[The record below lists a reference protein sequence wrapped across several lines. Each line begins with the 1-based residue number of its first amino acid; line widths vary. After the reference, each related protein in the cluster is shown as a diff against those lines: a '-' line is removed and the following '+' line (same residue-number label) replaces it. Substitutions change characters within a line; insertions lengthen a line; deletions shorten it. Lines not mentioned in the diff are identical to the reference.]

1 MSELDTNQVTGISF
15 QHLFGDSVG
24 ELSMERVEAFLSKVV
39 EIASE
44 QARVDP
50 NALVRV
56 VHDNRITWMTQE
68 QASEFLKSTSES
80 ATLRQDIEAALKGKL
95 IHIRQE
101 LEILLALARYTLDK
115 FKTHELIPAE
125 QIQRLEPS
133 LQRRASEIKD
143 GVSQTAES
151 ESLVEEKR
159 RRNPIIGQFEEMM
172 GRFLQAKSKGN
183 LQEAAHLAK
192 SLEASK
198 KHYVLFTRSLEPDIR
213 TIYYHRLNLQKTKKR
228 LLQTQNQLCYTR
240 KDSLVLELN
249 ELKKNI
255 LSVKQQT
262 QQAELDGQ
270 GSAET
275 AIRRQDLFDL
285 SQMKQDLS
293 NKVCE
298 YETLKKESE
307 ILERQE
313 SSVDA
318 VIQTISE
325 SVLGETDAK
334 IDVQAKLK
342 QEQMKSAAKPAT
354 KPASKSPDAAEKKK
368 SLGMHVRV
376 KR

>member
-1 MSELDTNQVTGISF
+1 MSEFDTNQVTGISF

>member
-15 QHLFGDSVG
+15 QHLFGDSGG
-24 ELSMERVEAFLSKVV
+24 ELSMERVEAFLNKVV

-44 QARVDP
+44 QAKVNP

-101 LEILLALARYTLDK
+101 LEILLALARYTFDK

-133 LQRRASEIKD
+133 LQRRACEIKD

-172 GRFLQAKSKGN
+172 GRFLQAKSQGN
-183 LQEAAHLAK
+183 LQEAAQLAK

-275 AIRRQDLFDL
+275 AIRRQDIFNLN
-285 SQMKQDLS
+285 QMKQDLS

-307 ILERQE
+307 IIERQE

-325 SVLGETDAK
+325 SVLGETDTK

-342 QEQMKSAAKPAT
+342 QEQMKSVAKPAAKPAT
-354 KPASKSPDAAEKKK
+354 PADAAEKKK
-368 SLGMHVRV
+368 GLGMHVRV

>member
-1 MSELDTNQVTGISF
+1 MSEFDTNQVTGISF

-80 ATLRQDIEAALKGKL
+80 TTLRQDIEAALKGKL

-172 GRFLQAKSKGN
+172 GRFLQAKSQGN

-285 SQMKQDLS
+285 NRMKQDLS

-298 YETLKKESE
+298 YETLKKETE

-325 SVLGETDAK
+325 SVLGETDTK

-342 QEQMKSAAKPAT
+342 QEQMKSAAKPAVKT
-354 KPASKSPDAAEKKK
+354 PDAAEKKK

-376 KR
+376 RR